1 MVKIVDIIFARTPF
15 GLHDWP
21 RSVDLDQLSTV
32 PMLVKLKTLIAH
44 IAKILTLGFLFNN
57 FWWYRTPLIWTLT
70 PNQLF
75 QASIRFSNLIW
86 LD

>member
-1 MVKIVDIIFARTPF
+1 MMMVKIVDIILPGPPLVYMTGRAT
-15 GLHDWP
+15 
-21 RSVDLDQLSTV
+21 VDLDQLSTV
-32 PMLVKLKTLIAH
+32 PMLVKLKDPDFRL
-44 IAKILTLGFLFNN
+44 LFNN
-57 FWWYRTPLIWTLT
+57 FWWYTTPLIWTLT